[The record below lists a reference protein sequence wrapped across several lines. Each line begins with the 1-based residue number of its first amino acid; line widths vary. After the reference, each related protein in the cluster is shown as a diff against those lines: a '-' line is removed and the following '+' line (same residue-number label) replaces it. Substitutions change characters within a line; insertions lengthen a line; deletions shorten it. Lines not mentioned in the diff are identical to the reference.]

1 MKYYDIA
8 VKAPFQASGQLKAL
22 VKGDPRPSQGP
33 SPRLISISA
42 YVTAGLI
49 SVACVHPPSP
59 AP

>member
-1 MKYYDIA
+1 MKYCDIA
-8 VKAPFQASGQLKAL
+8 VKAPFQAPGQLKAL
-22 VKGDPRPSQGP
+22 VKADPHPSQGP

-49 SVACVHPPSP
+49 LAACVQPPSP